1 MTSSIHTHRWD
12 PPEGVP
18 VQTHGIY
25 LLHGTGE
32 HAARYDAFARRMA
45 AQGFRVGAHDHPGHG
60 RSAGKR
66 GLIDPPGSLA
76 TQAAIQMHA
85 FSLESSS
92 TPILFGHSLGGV
104 LATELVLQH
113 HLPVSG
119 LILSAPALVPIMR
132 AVDRLKLKLLTQLAP
147 SLCLDLGYDADRLTH
162 DDSMKEIANSDPL
175 NHGFKSAT
183 LVNWLITSGQQSIE
197 KAGQLNVDT
206 LLLIAGADPIIDS
219 SKTRGF
225 ADRIT
230 KSVLTLHEYE
240 GYYHELL
247 NETPERR
254 KRVMTD
260 IDQWLERFKQAKN

>member
-1 MTSSIHTHRWD
+1 MTSSIYTHRWN

-18 VQTHGIY
+18 VQAHGIY
-25 LLHGTGE
+25 LLHGAGE
-32 HAARYDAFARRMA
+32 HAARYDAVARRMA

-60 RSAGKR
+60 RSVGQR

-76 TQAAIQMHA
+76 TQAALQIQA
-85 FSLESSS
+85 FAWETDS
-92 TPILFGHSLGGV
+92 TPILFGHSLGGA
-104 LATELVLQH
+104 LAAEMVLQH

-132 AVDRLKLKLLTQLAP
+132 TVDRLKLKLLSQFAP
-147 SLCLDLGYDADRLTH
+147 SLTLDLGYDASLLTH
-162 DDSMKEIANSDPL
+162 DESMREIATSDPL

-183 LVNWLITSGQQSIE
+183 LVNWLIESGLKSMDNAE
-197 KAGQLNVDT
+197 QLKVET

-219 SKTRGF
+219 SKTRQF
-225 ADRIT
+225 ANQIAEPI
-230 KSVLTLHEYE
+230 LTIHEYE

-254 KRVMTD
+254 ERVMAD
-260 IDQWLERFKQAKN
+260 IDQWLGRFKQTNS